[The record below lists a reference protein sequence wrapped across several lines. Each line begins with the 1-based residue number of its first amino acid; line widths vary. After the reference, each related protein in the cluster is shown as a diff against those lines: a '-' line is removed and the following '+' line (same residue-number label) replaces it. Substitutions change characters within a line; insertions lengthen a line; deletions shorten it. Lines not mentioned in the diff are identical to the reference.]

1 MFAVGDAV
9 YILDSG
15 FKKSNTIRIIKRKF
29 HSYETSQKIKI
40 KTKIQVEDDDS
51 YIFIHS
57 WAVFP
62 TIEDATRGAVVY
74 LIYTLEFKKNINND
88 IDIHKLYSEFEHQYP
103 ELIVKYLENVTVYI

>member
-15 FKKSNTIRIIKRKF
+15 FKKSNTIKIIKRTF
-29 HSYETSQKIKI
+29 HSYENSQ
-40 KTKIQVEDDDS
+40 KTKIKVEDDDS
-51 YIFIHS
+51 YILIHS

-62 TIEDATRGAVVY
+62 TIEDATRGAVAF
-74 LIYTLEFKKNINND
+74 LIYTYEFKKDINND

>member
-1 MFAVGDAV
+1 MFAVGDTV

-15 FKKSNTIRIIKRKF
+15 FKKSNTIKIIKRTF
-29 HSYETSQKIKI
+29 HSYVNSQ
-40 KTKIQVEDDDS
+40 KTKIEVEDDES

-62 TIEDATRGAVVY
+62 TIEDATRGAVAY

-88 IDIHKLYSEFEHQYP
+88 IDIHKLYTEFEHRHP
-103 ELIVKYLENVTVYI
+103 ELIVKYLEKVTVHI

>member
-15 FKKSNTIRIIKRKF
+15 FKKSNTIKIIKRTF
-29 HSYETSQKIKI
+29 HSYENSQ
-40 KTKIQVEDDDS
+40 KTKIKVEDDDS
-51 YIFIHS
+51 YILIHS

-62 TIEDATRGAVVY
+62 TIEDATRGAVAY
-74 LIYTLEFKKNINND
+74 LIYTYEFKKNINND

-103 ELIVKYLENVTVYI
+103 ELIVKYLEKVTVHI

>member
-1 MFAVGDAV
+1 MFTVGDIV

-15 FKKSNTIRIIKRKF
+15 FKKSNTIKIIKKTF
-29 HSYETSQKIKI
+29 HSYENSQ
-40 KTKIQVEDDDS
+40 KTKIEVEDDDS

-62 TIEDATRGAVVY
+62 TIEDATRGAVAY

-88 IDIHKLYSEFEHQYP
+88 IDIHKLYSEFELRHP
-103 ELIVKYLENVTVYI
+103 ELIVKYLEKVTVHI

>member
-1 MFAVGDAV
+1 MFAVGDTV

-29 HSYETSQKIKI
+29 HSYENSQKTKI

-62 TIEDATRGAVVY
+62 TIEDATRGAVAY

-88 IDIHKLYSEFEHQYP
+88 IDIHKLYSEFELRHP
-103 ELIVKYLENVTVYI
+103 ELIVKYLEKVTVYI

>member
-1 MFAVGDAV
+1 MFTVGDIV

-15 FKKSNTIRIIKRKF
+15 FKKSNTIKIIKKTF
-29 HSYETSQKIKI
+29 HSYQNSQ

-62 TIEDATRGAVVY
+62 TIEDATRGAVAY

-88 IDIHKLYSEFEHQYP
+88 IDIHKLYTEFEHRHP
-103 ELIVKYLENVTVYI
+103 ELIVKYLEKVTVHI

>member
-1 MFAVGDAV
+1 MFAVGDTV

-15 FKKSNTIRIIKRKF
+15 FKKRNTIKIIKRTF
-29 HSYETSQKIKI
+29 HSYENSQ
-40 KTKIQVEDDDS
+40 KTKIKVEDDDS
-51 YIFIHS
+51 YILIHS

-62 TIEDATRGAVVY
+62 TIEDATRGAVAF
-74 LIYTLEFKKNINND
+74 LIYTYEFKKNINND

>member
-1 MFAVGDAV
+1 MFVAGDIV

-15 FKKSNTIRIIKRKF
+15 FKKSNTIKIIKKTF
-29 HSYETSQKIKI
+29 HSYQNSQ
-40 KTKIQVEDDDS
+40 KTKIEVEDEDS
-51 YIFIHS
+51 YILIQS

-62 TIEDATRGAVVY
+62 TIEDATRGAVAF
-74 LIYTLEFKKNINND
+74 LIYTYEFKKNINND

>member
-1 MFAVGDAV
+1 MFVVGDIV

-15 FKKSNTIRIIKRKF
+15 FKKSNTIKIIKKTF
-29 HSYETSQKIKI
+29 HSYENSQ
-40 KTKIQVEDDDS
+40 KTKIKVEDDDS

-62 TIEDATRGAVVY
+62 TIEDATRGAVAY

-88 IDIHKLYSEFEHQYP
+88 IDIHKLYSEFEHRHP
-103 ELIVKYLENVTVYI
+103 ELIVKYLEKVTVHI

>member
-1 MFAVGDAV
+1 MFTAGDIV

-15 FKKSNTIRIIKRKF
+15 FKKSNTIKIIKRTF
-29 HSYETSQKIKI
+29 HSYENSQ

-62 TIEDATRGAVVY
+62 TIEDATRGAVAY

-88 IDIHKLYSEFEHQYP
+88 IDIHKLYSEFEHQHP
-103 ELIVKYLENVTVYI
+103 ELIVKYLEKVTVHI

>member
-1 MFAVGDAV
+1 MFDVSDAV
-9 YILDSG
+9 YILDKKK
-15 FKKSNTIRIIKRKF
+15 KKSNTIRIIKRKF
-29 HSYETSQKIKI
+29 HSYENSQKTKI

-62 TIEDATRGAVVY
+62 TIEDATRGAVAY

-88 IDIHKLYSEFEHQYP
+88 IDIHKLYTEFEHRHP
-103 ELIVKYLENVTVYI
+103 ELIVKYLEKVTVHI

>member
-1 MFAVGDAV
+1 MFVAGDIV

-29 HSYETSQKIKI
+29 HSYETSQKTKI

-62 TIEDATRGAVVY
+62 TIEDATRGAVAY

-88 IDIHKLYSEFEHQYP
+88 IDIHKLYNEFEYQHP
-103 ELIVKYLENVTVYI
+103 ELIVKYLEKVTVHI

>member
-1 MFAVGDAV
+1 MFTVGDIV

-15 FKKSNTIRIIKRKF
+15 FKKSNTIKIIKKTF
-29 HSYETSQKIKI
+29 HSYQNSQ
-40 KTKIQVEDDDS
+40 KTKIEVADDDS

-62 TIEDATRGAVVY
+62 TIEDATRGAVAF
-74 LIYTLEFKKNINND
+74 LIYTYEFKKNINND

-103 ELIVKYLENVTVYI
+103 ELIVKYLEKVTVYI

>member
-29 HSYETSQKIKI
+29 HSYENSQ
-40 KTKIQVEDDDS
+40 KTKIEVEDDDS

-62 TIEDATRGAVVY
+62 TIEDATRGAVAY

-88 IDIHKLYSEFEHQYP
+88 IDIHKLYTEFEHRHP
-103 ELIVKYLENVTVYI
+103 ELIVKYLEKVTVHI

>member
-29 HSYETSQKIKI
+29 HSYENSQKTKI

-62 TIEDATRGAVVY
+62 TIEDATRGAVAY
-74 LIYTLEFKKNINND
+74 LIYTYEFKKNINND
-88 IDIHKLYSEFEHQYP
+88 IDIHKLYSEFEHQHP
-103 ELIVKYLENVTVYI
+103 ELIVKYLEKVTVHI

>member
-1 MFAVGDAV
+1 MFTVGDIV

-15 FKKSNTIRIIKRKF
+15 FKKSNTIKIIKKTF
-29 HSYETSQKIKI
+29 HSYQNSQ
-40 KTKIQVEDDDS
+40 KTKIEVEDDDS

-62 TIEDATRGAVVY
+62 TIEDATRGAVAY

-88 IDIHKLYSEFEHQYP
+88 IDIHKLYSEFELRHP
-103 ELIVKYLENVTVYI
+103 ELIVKYLEKVTVHI

>member
-15 FKKSNTIRIIKRKF
+15 FKKSNTIKIIKRTF
-29 HSYETSQKIKI
+29 HSYENSQ
-40 KTKIQVEDDDS
+40 KTKIKVEDDDS
-51 YIFIHS
+51 YILIHS

-62 TIEDATRGAVVY
+62 TIEDATRGAVAF
-74 LIYTLEFKKNINND
+74 LIYTYEFKKNINND
-88 IDIHKLYSEFEHQYP
+88 IDIHKLYSEFEHQHP